1 MHMVVKCASCSNI
14 YSYACKN
21 TKKIA
26 NTSFS
31 CDEIAIFE
39 AVHGSAP
46 DIAGQNKANPLALL
60 FSSIHMLRYIK
71 ENEKADQIEN
81 AVLKVLTEGK
91 TLTGDL
97 GGTASTEELTN
108 SIIKYL

>member
-31 CDEIAIFE
+31 CDEIAIF
-39 AVHGSAP
+39 
-46 DIAGQNKANPLALL
+46 DYFL
-60 FSSIHMLRYIK
+60 FGDTW
-71 ENEKADQIEN
+71 EC
-81 AVLKVLTEGK
+81 LKTFE
-91 TLTGDL
+91 
-97 GGTASTEELTN
+97 
-108 SIIKYL
+108 